1 MMDHVVTTVTA
12 TAMPTAVVRE
22 ATTWE
27 AFPTLWRQLLDEV
40 WAFVRGPASVAAGRN
55 VMLYTD
61 DTQNVEVGVEVSEA
75 FAPSGRVVASAL
87 PAGRAARTV
96 ERGPPTPEG
105 LAAAHAAVLRWCAD
119 NGEQT
124 TGVRWE
130 VYGHWNDDD
139 PEGFETEIY
148 WLLSATRSSAS

>member
-1 MMDHVVTTVTA
+1 MDHVVTTVTTTA
-12 TAMPTAVVRE
+12 TPTAVVRE

-40 WAFVRGPASVAAGRN
+40 WAFVRGPAGVAAGRN
-55 VMLYTD
+55 VMLYAD
-61 DTQNVEVGVEVSEA
+61 DTPNVEVGVEVSEA
-75 FAPSGRVVASAL
+75 FAPSGRVIASAL
-87 PAGRAARTV
+87 PAGRAARTI

-148 WLLSATRSSAS
+148 RLLSATRSSAS